1 MQVIPAKSWSQQKA
15 FLDFPWKIYK
25 DNPYWIPQL
34 RLEQSGLVGFGVF
47 GHKDPFYEH
56 NECQAFLARDG
67 KNVLGRIC
75 AIWNRGHIDRY
86 NDGVGFLGFFDC
98 IDDTD
103 VARALF
109 DAAADWLRQRNCTVL
124 RGPVNPSLNHTLGL
138 LIDGFDSSPKFMMT
152 YNLPYYERL
161 FEENGFKKTQDL
173 YAYWGAVEMLPKV
186 REKLLPVCEQIE
198 ERTGATTRSVDV
210 KHFQQ
215 DVEMFL
221 NIYNKALTNTW
232 GFVPM
237 SLNEVKE
244 MAFYLKYL
252 IVPELTTAVEVDG
265 KMVGASFALPDF
277 NPRIKA
283 IGGRITPLRLFKLL
297 RRKEEIKSIRVLST
311 NVLPE
316 YQMLGL
322 GLVLLNGLVPKV
334 MASGII
340 DAEFS
345 WVLESNTFSRGSLE
359 KGGAVRTKTYRVY
372 DREIAMDKHI
382 ESDTMQELRHF

>member
-1 MQVIPAKSWSQQKA
+1 MQIIPAKTWSQQKT

-25 DNPYWIPQL
+25 NDPYWIPQL
-34 RLEQSGLVGFGVF
+34 RLEQSSLVGFGNF
-47 GHKDPFYEH
+47 RHKDPFYEH
-56 NECQAFLARDG
+56 NECQSFIAIDG

-103 VARALF
+103 VAGGLF
-109 DAAADWLRQRNCTVL
+109 DAAADYLKQRGCTVL

-138 LIDGFDSSPKFMMT
+138 LIDGFNSSPKFMMT

-161 FEENGFKKTQDL
+161 FEENGFAKTQDL
-173 YAYWGAVEMLPKV
+173 YAYWGEIEMLPKV
-186 REKLLPVCEQIE
+186 REKLLPICQQIQ
-198 ERTGATTRSVDV
+198 ERTGATTRPVDV
-210 KHFQQ
+210 KNFQQ

-221 NIYNKALTNTW
+221 NIYNRALTNTW

-237 SLNEVKE
+237 SLKEVKE

-252 IVPELTTAVEVDG
+252 IVPELTVAVEVDG

-283 IGGRITPLRLFKLL
+283 IGGRITPMRLFKLL
-297 RRKEEIKSIRVLST
+297 RRKEQIKAIRVLST

-322 GLVLLNGLVPKV
+322 GLLLLEGLVPKV
-334 MASGII
+334 MESGITE
-340 DAEFS
+340 AEFS

-359 KGGAVRTKTYRVY
+359 KGGAIRTKTYRIY
-372 DREIAMDKHI
+372 DRPII
-382 ESDTMQELRHF
+382 

>member
-1 MQVIPAKSWSQQKA
+1 MQILPAQTWSQQKA

-25 DNPYWIPQL
+25 DDPYWVPQL
-34 RLEQSGLVGFGVF
+34 RLEQSGLVGFRVF

-56 NECQAFLARDG
+56 NECQSFLAKEGRH
-67 KNVLGRIC
+67 VLGRIC

-103 VARALF
+103 VARGLF
-109 DAAADWLRQRNCTVL
+109 DAAADFLRQRGCTVL

-138 LIDGFDSSPKFMMT
+138 LIDGFNSSPKFMMT
-152 YNLPYYERL
+152 YNPPYYERL
-161 FEENGFKKTQDL
+161 FEENGFTKAQDL
-173 YAYWGAVEMLPKV
+173 YAYWGEVEMLPKV
-186 REKLLPVCEQIE
+186 RAKLLPICEQIE

-210 KHFQQ
+210 KNFQR
-215 DVEMFL
+215 DVELFL
-221 NIYNKALTNTW
+221 NIYNKAMSNTW

-237 SLNEVKE
+237 SLNEIKE

-277 NPRIKA
+277 NPRIQA
-283 IGGRITPLRLFKLL
+283 IGGRITPWRLFKLL

-334 MASGII
+334 VESGIT

-345 WVLESNTFSRGSLE
+345 WVLESNSFSRGSLE

-372 DREIAMDKHI
+372 DRAIV
-382 ESDTMQELRHF
+382 